1 MSTTDP
7 RRSLTPANVIHPA
20 VPSVLSP
27 SCRGHKWVQDD
38 AATEDPPV
46 TDARLL
52 RPATSPEVASSR
64 DPHPG
69 LFDDPCNYLG

>member
-7 RRSLTPANVIHPA
+7 GRSIRPADLIQPA
-20 VPSVLSP
+20 EPSVPSLSAAE
-27 SCRGHKWVQDD
+27 HAWVPDD

-46 TDARLL
+46 TDPRLL
-52 RPATSPEVASSR
+52 RPATSPKAGWSR
-64 DPHPG
+64 AIHPR